1 MKNKF
6 KFGDRLFTTIG
17 RSVIVLDFELINGFY
32 LYYTSD
38 GLAYPESNLN
48 RGMRKFLEFYTLTPQ
63 EQYEVTKQSLDHLD
77 FGGPVPFF
85 TRMRNLF
92 TTYVSDPIRNLR
104 NS

>member
-6 KFGDRLFTTIG
+6 QFGDRLFTSIG
-17 RSVIVLDFELINGFY
+17 KSVIVLDFELINGFY

-38 GLAYPESNLN
+38 GSAYPETNLN
-48 RGMRKFLEFYTLTPQ
+48 RGMHKFVEFYTLTPQ

-77 FGGPVPFF
+77 FGGRVSFS
-85 TRMRNLF
+85 TRLRNLF